1 MPEMK
6 RKAFKITRLKVS
18 DIEDPELREKVQMA
32 FMTVQG
38 VRALEVEKRREANNA
53 IQEANIATGQRGIAE
68 NRMLSLVGD
77 AGGQFDAV
85 RTEQVWFIFS
95 KDGEIMLESP
105 FTERDMRNAVR
116 VQRANLEEQAE
127 RMDSQGDDLYEGGDE
142 PEQ

>member
-53 IQEANIATGQRGIAE
+53 AH
-68 NRMLSLVGD
+68 
-77 AGGQFDAV
+77 
-85 RTEQVWFIFS
+85 
-95 KDGEIMLESP
+95 
-105 FTERDMRNAVR
+105 
-116 VQRANLEEQAE
+116 
-127 RMDSQGDDLYEGGDE
+127 
-142 PEQ
+142 